1 MALTLDELRTSLTY
15 NKPNNL
21 AAQKMITDVLR
32 SNDPQHIK
40 IAKKNIIE
48 EYIRTLTSKPEA
60 EEEVDEKPDS
70 IVRSEDE
77 QVAIK
82 YLQLI
87 KSARNRNKEFSLT
100 LSDVRKLLRIKKC
113 HYTGVA
119 FGENDNAMTVDRI
132 DSTKGYVKGNVVACT
147 HWANRTKNAVYELP
161 NGLAVNRTKEFQ
173 SLINKVSEYVLVSD
187 KID

>member
-1 MALTLDELRTSLTY
+1 MALTLDELRTNLAY
-15 NKPNNL
+15 NKPNNR
-21 AAQKMITDVLR
+21 AAEKMITDVLR

-48 EYIRTLTSKPEA
+48 EYIVTLTSKTEPDV
-60 EEEVDEKPDS
+60 EEEVEEKPDS
-70 IVRSEDE
+70 VVRSEDE
-77 QVAIK
+77 QVATK

-113 HYTGVA
+113 HYTGVT
-119 FGENDNAMTVDRI
+119 FGEGDHAMTVDRI
-132 DSTKGYVKGNVVACT
+132 DSAKGYVKGNVVACT
-147 HWANRTKNAVYELP
+147 HWANQAKNAVYEMP

-173 SLINKVSEYVLVSD
+173 SLINKVSEYLCVN
-187 KID
+187 

>member
-21 AAQKMITDVLR
+21 TAQKMITDVLR
-32 SNDPQHIK
+32 SNDAQHIK

-48 EYIRTLTSKPEA
+48 EYILTLTNKPEA
-60 EEEVDEKPDS
+60 EEDVDEKPDL

-132 DSTKGYVKGNVVACT
+132 DSAKGYVKGNVVACT
-147 HWANRTKNAVYELP
+147 YWANQAKNAVYELP

-173 SLINKVSEYVLVSD
+173 SLINKVSEYLCVN
-187 KID
+187 